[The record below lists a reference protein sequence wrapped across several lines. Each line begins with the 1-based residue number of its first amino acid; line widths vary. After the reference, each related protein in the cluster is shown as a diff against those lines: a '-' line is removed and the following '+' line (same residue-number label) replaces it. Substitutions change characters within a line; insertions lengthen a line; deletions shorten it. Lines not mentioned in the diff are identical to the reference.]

1 MKLGKLENV
10 ELVSLT
16 SEMFIQRIVFWI
28 NLKSF
33 SL

>member
-10 ELVSLT
+10 EFVSLT
-16 SEMFIQRIVFWI
+16 FEMFIQRIVFWI

>member
-10 ELVSLT
+10 ELASLT
-16 SEMFIQRIVFWI
+16 SEMSIRRIVFWI